1 MKDKRDSQRSKL
13 YSAEYVIHGQEF
25 ADMAAVHAYVEK
37 INMSD
42 WWKKHNYF
50 YSIPVEVLDGR
61 GRRKACAIGMR
72 VIKLPKW
79 ARYESVILHELTHL
93 VIHSRFGY
101 MVAAHGTEFAKML
114 LLMVQLTLQHK
125 MNLLKLKLFK
135 HHHHLPIVFKDKKHS
150 RLLSL
155 LRMLD

>member
-1 MKDKRDSQRSKL
+1 
-13 YSAEYVIHGQEF
+13 
-25 ADMAAVHAYVEK
+25 MAAVHAYVEK

-114 LLMVQLTLQHK
+114 LLMVHHFMGQGDCE
-125 MNLLKLKLFK
+125 KLKASFK
-135 HHHHLPIVFKDKKHS
+135 EHKVHYATSKV
-150 RLLSL
+150 
-155 LRMLD
+155 